1 LDLAV
6 HVLNCV
12 ADRKSYGLLKNDRFK
27 PLRQALKALMSS
39 NPSSSTHHLKGK
51 TAMKRLIKGDT
62 RVVIPGA
69 IGQLCSE
76 MHWKKVNERQVV
88 QAQIRDLATPTR
100 IIAIKAE
107 DTE

>member
-1 LDLAV
+1 LDIAV
-6 HVLNCV
+6 QVLKSV
-12 ADRKSYGLLKNDRFK
+12 ADRKSYGLLSHDRFK

-39 NPSSSTHHLKGK
+39 NSSSSSHHMKGK

-69 IGQLCSE
+69 IGQMCSE

-88 QAQIRDLATPTR
+88 QA
-100 IIAIKAE
+100 
-107 DTE
+107 